1 MPPELHEKGPLTN
14 FAASMETTTPIQID
28 LDAILRSR
36 LPRYSRFI
44 PHFLVNRLKKIICQN
59 ELNEMLRRCHGK
71 RDDEFCRGVI
81 DHLGITYTVEGA
93 DNLPESP
100 RFIAVSNHPL
110 GGLDGMILIDYFS
123 RRYDRKVKFIVN
135 DLLMAIEPLSGVF
148 IPINKH
154 GSQSREY
161 SRLMDRAM
169 ESDDPVIIFPAGL
182 CSRKGDDGKVADLRW
197 QKNFINKAIHNH
209 RDIIPMRFD
218 GENSSFFY
226 NFARLRTRLGLKF
239 NIEMIRLP
247 REVFLSAGKH
257 FTIRI
262 GTPVSWQTLKGG
274 RSAQSEADTL
284 RQLIYKL

>member
-1 MPPELHEKGPLTN
+1 
-14 FAASMETTTPIQID
+14 
-28 LDAILRSR
+28 
-36 LPRYSRFI
+36 
-44 PHFLVNRLKKIICQN
+44 
-59 ELNEMLRRCHGK
+59 
-71 RDDEFCRGVI
+71 
-81 DHLGITYTVEGA
+81 
-93 DNLPESP
+93 
-100 RFIAVSNHPL
+100 
-110 GGLDGMILIDYFS
+110 
-123 RRYDRKVKFIVN
+123 
-135 DLLMAIEPLSGVF
+135 
-148 IPINKH
+148 
-154 GSQSREY
+154 
-161 SRLMDRAM
+161 M

-197 QKNFINKAIHNH
+197 QKNFINKAIHSH